1 VRLVLD
7 TNTVVSGLLWSNAPS
22 KLLDL
27 ALEGEVELF
36 TSEWLLLELADV
48 LSRPKFTERVAA
60 SGFTVEELTAR
71 YGVLAK
77 SVTPAIISPVS
88 ADPEDD
94 HVLAC
99 ALAANVDIIVSRAKD
114 LLNLKRYHSI
124 DIVSAAEALLRIDR
138 R

>member
-1 VRLVLD
+1 MRLVLD

-22 KLLDL
+22 KLIDV
-27 ALEGEVELF
+27 ALGGAIELF

-48 LSRPKFTERVAA
+48 LPRPKFSKRISA

-71 YGVLAK
+71 YGVLAQR
-77 SVTPAIISPVS
+77 VTPAIISPVS

-99 ALAANVDIIVSRAKD
+99 ALAANVDVVVSRDKD
-114 LLNLKRYHSI
+114 LLNLKRYHGI
-124 DIVSAAEALLRIDR
+124 DIINASEALVRVVQR
-138 R
+138 